1 MVWAPFLL
9 RPFVFQEICER
20 GRDDTQGGSKTH
32 QGGPLSKRV
41 PEPRKGLRTTWGS
54 GNKGGQGWGE
64 TPVITIVILGAGY
77 SF

>member
-1 MVWAPFLL
+1 MKGEETTL
-9 RPFVFQEICER
+9 RGVRKPIR
-20 GRDDTQGGSKTH
+20 
-32 QGGPLSKRV
+32 GGPLSKRV

-64 TPVITIVILGAGY
+64 TPVITIVIQGAGY